1 MAIFNLNSFK
11 SSSKGSV
18 KHSGVISKITNS
30 TVTVSLDG
38 NVNCESCKAKAACG
52 ISESNSKE
60 IEIANPLSGQASIL
74 QSFKLNEGVDVVM
87 QSALGLKAVFWAY
100 VFPFILM
107 VVVLL
112 ISSYFLK
119 EWVAGLLSLFI
130 LIPYYLLLYV
140 LKNSF
145 QKSFSIAILKNQ

>member
-1 MAIFNLNSFK
+1 MDRFNLNSFK
-11 SSSKGSV
+11 SRSKDSV
-18 KHSGVISKITNS
+18 KHSGVISKISKS
-30 TVTVSLDG
+30 TITVSLDG

-60 IEIANPLSGQASIL
+60 IEITHSISEQASIF
-74 QSFKLNEGVDVVM
+74 QSFKLNEGVEVVM
-87 QSALGLKAVFWAY
+87 QTALGLEAVFWAY
-100 VFPFILM
+100 IFPFILM
-107 VVVLL
+107 IVVLF

-145 QKSFSIAILKNQ
+145 QKSFKIAILKNQ